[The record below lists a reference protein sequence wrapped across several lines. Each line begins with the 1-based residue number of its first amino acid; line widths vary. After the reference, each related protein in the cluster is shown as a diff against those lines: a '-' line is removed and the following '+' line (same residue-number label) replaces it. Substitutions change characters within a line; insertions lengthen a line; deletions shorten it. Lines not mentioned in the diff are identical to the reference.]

1 MERTP
6 MANDVI
12 WTVSWSYFDLVLK
25 IKRINQQIPTR
36 HSFSDDIMT
45 KLDQVLQQW
54 SEFTEKLD
62 ALTQWF
68 RTVEPIFKDEQL
80 QATLEQKQSQLEKF
94 TEQRGQIEGKEKDV
108 DSFMDRSHCLLH
120 QSGVDRIKPLIS
132 QISNR

>member
-12 WTVSWSYFDLVLK
+12 WTVSWSYFDES
-25 IKRINQQIPTR
+25 IKIPTR

>member
-1 MERTP
+1 
-6 MANDVI
+6 
-12 WTVSWSYFDLVLK
+12 
-25 IKRINQQIPTR
+25 
-36 HSFSDDIMT
+36 MT

-80 QATLEQKQSQLEKF
+80 QAALEQKQSQLEKF